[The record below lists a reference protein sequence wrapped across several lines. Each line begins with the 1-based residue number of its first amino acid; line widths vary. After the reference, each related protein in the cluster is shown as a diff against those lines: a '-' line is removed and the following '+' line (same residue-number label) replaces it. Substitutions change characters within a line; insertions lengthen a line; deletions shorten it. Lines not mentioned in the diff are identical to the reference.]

1 MSDNLPWK
9 TWTPDDLAPPPAEF
23 VPMVES
29 EETIIE
35 EAEPSLEQQ
44 LAQLQMQAHEQGY
57 QAGIAEGRQQGHEQG
72 YQEGLAQG
80 LEQGLAEA
88 KAQQA
93 PIHARMQQLVS
104 EFQTTLDALDSV
116 IASRL
121 MQMALEAARQV
132 IGQTPTVD
140 NSALIKQI
148 QQLLQQEPLFSGKPQ
163 LRVHPDDLQRVD
175 DMLGATLS
183 LHGWRL
189 RGDPTLH
196 PGGCKVSADEGDLDA
211 SVATRWLTTL
221 DNFEAKMAQ
230 LPAVRR
236 YGRLTRATGLVLE
249 ATGLQLP
256 LGATCVIERQNGS
269 ETHEV
274 ESEVVGFNGQRLFLM
289 PLEEVEGVLP
299 GARVYA
305 KNISAEGL
313 QSGKQLPLGPALLG
327 RVLDGSG
334 KPLDGLPFPDTTETG
349 ALITPPFNPLQRTP
363 IEHVLDTGVRPINA
377 LLTVGRGQ
385 RMGLFAGSGVGK
397 SVLLGMMA
405 RYTRADV
412 IVVGLIGERGR
423 EVKDFIENILGAE
436 GRARSVV
443 IAAPADVSPLL
454 RMQGAAYATRIA
466 EDFRDRGQHVLLIM
480 DSLTRYAMAQREI
493 ALAIGEPPATKGYPP
508 SVFAK
513 LPALVERAGNG
524 ISGGGSITAFYTVLT
539 EGDDQQDPIADSAR
553 AILDG
558 HIVLSRRLAEAGHY
572 PAIDIEASISRAM
585 TALISEQHYARVRT
599 FKQLL
604 SSFQRNRD
612 LVSVGAYAKG
622 SDPMLDK
629 AIALWPQ
636 LEGYLQQGIFERADW
651 EASLQGLERIFPTVS

>member
-1 MSDNLPWK
+1 
-9 TWTPDDLAPPPAEF
+9 
-23 VPMVES
+23 
-29 EETIIE
+29 
-35 EAEPSLEQQ
+35 
-44 LAQLQMQAHEQGY
+44 
-57 QAGIAEGRQQGHEQG
+57 
-72 YQEGLAQG
+72 
-80 LEQGLAEA
+80 
-88 KAQQA
+88 
-93 PIHARMQQLVS
+93 MQQLVS

-196 PGGCKVSADEGDLDA
+196 LAAVKSPPMKAISTPVSPLAGKNSAVWQHQSGVMTTRL
-211 SVATRWLTTL
+211 TRWLTTL

-256 LGATCVIERQNGS
+256 LGATCVIERQNGT

-493 ALAIGEPPATKGYPP
+493 ALAIGEPPATKGYPRRCLP
-508 SVFAK
+508 NYRHWSSV
-513 LPALVERAGNG
+513 PEMALA
-524 ISGGGSITAFYTVLT
+524 A
-539 EGDDQQDPIADSAR
+539 AD
-553 AILDG
+553 
-558 HIVLSRRLAEAGHY
+558 RLLHFI
-572 PAIDIEASISRAM
+572 PCSLKAM
-585 TALISEQHYARVRT
+585 TSRT
-599 FKQLL
+599 PLPTLRGQ
-604 SSFQRNRD
+604 SSTVT
-612 LVSVGAYAKG
+612 LCC
-622 SDPMLDK
+622 L
-629 AIALWPQ
+629 
-636 LEGYLQQGIFERADW
+636 ADW
-651 EASLQGLERIFPTVS
+651 RKPGTIRLSILKRRSAAQ

>member
-1 MSDNLPWK
+1 M
-9 TWTPDDLAPPPAEF
+9 T
-23 VPMVES
+23 
-29 EETIIE
+29 
-35 EAEPSLEQQ
+35 
-44 LAQLQMQAHEQGY
+44 
-57 QAGIAEGRQQGHEQG
+57 
-72 YQEGLAQG
+72 
-80 LEQGLAEA
+80 
-88 KAQQA
+88 
-93 PIHARMQQLVS
+93 ARL
-104 EFQTTLDALDSV
+104 
-116 IASRL
+116 
-121 MQMALEAARQV
+121 
-132 IGQTPTVD
+132 
-140 NSALIKQI
+140 
-148 QQLLQQEPLFSGKPQ
+148 
-163 LRVHPDDLQRVD
+163 
-175 DMLGATLS
+175 
-183 LHGWRL
+183 
-189 RGDPTLH
+189 
-196 PGGCKVSADEGDLDA
+196 
-211 SVATRWLTTL
+211 TRWLTTL
-221 DNFEAKMAQ
+221 DNFETKMAQ
-230 LPAVRR
+230 LPSVRR

-256 LGATCVIERQNGS
+256 LGATCVIERQDGL
-269 ETHEV
+269 ETREV

-289 PLEEVEGVLP
+289 PLEEVEGILP

-305 KNISAEGL
+305 KNTSGDGL

-334 KPLDGLPFPDTTETG
+334 KPLDGLPSPDTTETG
-349 ALITPPFNPLQRTP
+349 ALITQPFNPLQRTP

-405 RYTRADV
+405 RYTQADV

-466 EDFRDRGQHVLLIM
+466 EDFRDRGKHVLLIM

-493 ALAIGEPPATKGYPP
+493 ALAI
-508 SVFAK
+508 
-513 LPALVERAGNG
+513 
-524 ISGGGSITAFYTVLT
+524 GSITAFYTVLT

-585 TALISEQHYARVRT
+585 TALITEKHYARVRN

-629 AIALWPQ
+629 AITLWPQ
-636 LEGYLQQGIFERADW
+636 LEAFLQQGIFERADW
-651 EASLQGLERIFPTVS
+651 EDSIQALELIFPQV